1 MGDRA
6 GGRIALAVLGLV
18 VAACG
23 EPPPAGTPAVAP
35 SGEPGT
41 ADAASRSA
49 GTVTG
54 RLVVPPAAAGQKF
67 EVYLLN
73 DEVDRLA
80 AEVKGD
86 TYSFSDV
93 PQGSYQ
99 LVALTKDRLHSS
111 LNKRVVVGP
120 SPPPPIPLELRPTG
134 TLEVFGRGIKRVRL
148 IDEHGEPEGWIV
160 GAQITSG
167 AYDVEFDREDGTSGR
182 AKVEIR
188 GGEKASVELR

>member
-1 MGDRA
+1 M
-6 GGRIALAVLGLV
+6 
-18 VAACG
+18 
-23 EPPPAGTPAVAP
+23 
-35 SGEPGT
+35 
-41 ADAASRSA
+41 
-49 GTVTG
+49 
-54 RLVVPPAAAGQKF
+54 PPAAAGQKI

-111 LNKRVVVGP
+111 LSKRVVVGA
-120 SPPPPIPLELRPTG
+120 SPLAPIPLELRPTG
-134 TLEVFGRGIKRVRL
+134 TLEVVGRGIKRVRL

-160 GAQITSG
+160 GAQITAG